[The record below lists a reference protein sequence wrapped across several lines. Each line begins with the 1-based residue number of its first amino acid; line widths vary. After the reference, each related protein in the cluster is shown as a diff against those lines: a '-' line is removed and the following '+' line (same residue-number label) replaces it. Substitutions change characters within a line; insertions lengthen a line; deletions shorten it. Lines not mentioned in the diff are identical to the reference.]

1 MPISICKQIEFNKGE
16 NMRRLLIKILGG
28 YTQKEINTAEKDAL
42 LVGIRTVEM
51 IGYQPEKIRGC
62 VDHLCSLYYGT
73 DDLTI
78 DMKNDRV
85 NRIVSSLK
93 KRMENYE

>member
-1 MPISICKQIEFNKGE
+1 
-16 NMRRLLIKILGG
+16 MRRLLIKILGG
-28 YTQKEINTAEKDAL
+28 YTQKEITKAEKDAL

-51 IGYQPEKIRGC
+51 IGHQPEKIRGC
-62 VDHLCSLYYGT
+62 VDHLCSLYYGI

-93 KRMENYE
+93 KRMESL